1 MVGETLINVT
11 REFQTQ
17 KTIDEEILARLE
29 ALEAAV
35 IWLGDRHAALKT
47 RLSLHCDWEHTAGGL
62 CVTSLPWNSSVH
74 DWNLVKHHL
83 QDAFDVSLRSHVNSL
98 HVQLKNQ
105 IQQLQELTTQKAFA
119 TLQSDLS
126 WLNPTTWFSGL
137 NLRMWVFIGLA
148 SGLLIVLFIIL
159 SLLFSCIHSAQKVEA
174 HVMTMLL
181 INGIALY
188 KRGGDVENQ
197 QA

>member
-1 MVGETLINVT
+1 M
-11 REFQTQ
+11 Q

-47 RLSLHCDWEHTAGGL
+47 RLSLHCDWEYTAGGL

-119 TLQSDLS
+119 TLQSDLF